1 VRGIDD
7 RHFRRHSGENTRRIV
22 SQMCLRHRDRHRQRE
37 REKLKSKDETNENP
51 IMEWREETLWV
62 FVNKNTDLHKN
73 NKQIRDTREIINF
86 FKFLINLSEKFDMF
100 DRESVAT

>member
-1 VRGIDD
+1 MTDISEDTLVRTPVELCHKCAWDTETD
-7 RHFRRHSGENTRRIV
+7 TEKE
-22 SQMCLRHRDRHRQRE
+22 RE

-73 NKQIRDTREIINF
+73 NKQIRDTREIIIF
-86 FKFLINLSEKFDMF
+86 
-100 DRESVAT
+100 